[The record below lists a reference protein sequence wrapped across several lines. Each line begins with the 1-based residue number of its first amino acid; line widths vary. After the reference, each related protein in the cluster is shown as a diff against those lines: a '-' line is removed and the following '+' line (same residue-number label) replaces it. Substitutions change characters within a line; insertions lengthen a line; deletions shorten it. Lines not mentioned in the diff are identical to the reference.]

1 MEARAHLITAIAMYR
16 EMDMPYWRDQ
26 GELEVSRL

>member
-16 EMDMPYWRDQ
+16 EMDM
-26 GELEVSRL
+26 LEVSRL